1 MDNHLIRN
9 DSPGLQGNMTPE
21 GGEEENPRSSQGEE
35 TEEPIAWDGNEA
47 ELVADEDAAEYED
60 QNTGIRLNYTLRQD
74 EIYEC
79 LRKSGFIKTTGK
91 RAAIETVILGVLAVV
106 FFAAYVV
113 QKATDPLIFSIIC
126 LLLIAII
133 WIVPYQGIKNKA
145 RRTADGKEIKLSIY
159 PDVIEIGEG
168 EGYWEIPLDGT
179 CEWTR
184 QSNMI
189 FLYASKG
196 RILILP
202 LRSVEPA
209 VLPEV
214 EAMIM
219 AGAQKKEED

>member
-1 MDNHLIRN
+1 M
-9 DSPGLQGNMTPE
+9 
-21 GGEEENPRSSQGEE
+21 
-35 TEEPIAWDGNEA
+35 
-47 ELVADEDAAEYED
+47 
-60 QNTGIRLNYTLRQD
+60 
-74 EIYEC
+74 
-79 LRKSGFIKTTGK
+79 
-91 RAAIETVILGVLAVV
+91 LAVA
-106 FFAAYVV
+106 FFAAYLV
-113 QKATDPLIFSIIC
+113 QKITDPLIFSVIC
-126 LLLIAII
+126 LLLIAVI
-133 WIVPYQGIKNKA
+133 WIVPYQGIKKKA

-168 EGYWEIPLDGT
+168 NGYWEIPLDGA
-179 CEWTR
+179 CEWSR

-219 AGAQKKEED
+219 AGAQKREED